1 MSLGGEGIS
10 LLLLPGWLAL
20 PSPGHT
26 SQMPGHWQGRGRE
39 GDTQPGPWEG
49 FPISSSEGLSGQQ
62 GAGVGGKGHGEV
74 KRAPGT
80 SWPRSSLTPR
90 VERATD

>member
-26 SQMPGHWQGRGRE
+26 SQMPGHWQGRGRK

-62 GAGVGGKGHGEV
+62 GAGVGGEGSRGGEKGSRHLL
-74 KRAPGT
+74 AALFPD
-80 SWPRSSLTPR
+80 S
-90 VERATD
+90 AC